1 MEKYF
6 SRPVFRS
13 VTLLPNYQ
21 LKIQMETGNDILFDF
36 TSRIQSI
43 RYGRLQEPEIFASVR
58 TDGDALIF
66 GVNEEELV
74 TITADDFM
82 DLLMIDRT
90 K

>member
-1 MEKYF
+1 
-6 SRPVFRS
+6 VFRS

-43 RYGRLQEPEIFASVR
+43 RYGRLQDPEIFASVR

>member
-6 SRPVFRS
+6 YRRVFRS
-13 VTLLPNYQ
+13 VTPLPNYQ
-21 LKIQMETGNDILFDF
+21 LKIEMETGNAILFDF
-36 TSRIQSI
+36 TSRLRSV
-43 RYGRLQEPEIFASVR
+43 RYGRLQDRKVFESAR

-66 GVNEEELV
+66 GVDEKELV

>member
-6 SRPVFRS
+6 YRRVFRS
-13 VTLLPNYQ
+13 VTPLPNYQ
-21 LKIQMETGNDILFDF
+21 LKIEMETGNAILFDF
-36 TSRIQSI
+36 TSRLRSV
-43 RYGRLQEPEIFASVR
+43 RYGRLHDPEIFKSVR

-66 GVNEEELV
+66 GIDEKELV